1 MKDYE
6 IIEWPDV
13 QAFMELDGFKE
24 NVTLIEPNE
33 SMGIGSSTYLVK
45 KEWLDS
51 LEVEV
56 RITFRS
62 EVYLS
67 GKTMQE
73 IKDKWE
79 ALPLYSGEALE
90 EASADFIEVVS
101 VEGATSHKDL
111 MSEWKKI

>member
-1 MKDYE
+1 MEDYE
-6 IIEWPDV
+6 IIEWPDI
-13 QAFMELDGFKE
+13 QAFMELDGFEE
-24 NVTLIEPNE
+24 NAALIEPSE

-79 ALPLYSGEALE
+79 ALPLYSAEALE
-90 EASADFIEVVS
+90 KASADFVEVVS
-101 VEGATSHKDL
+101 VEEAYCHKDM

>member
-1 MKDYE
+1 MEDYE
-6 IIEWPDV
+6 IIGWPDI
-13 QAFMELDGFKE
+13 QAFMELDGFEE

-51 LEVEV
+51 LEVGV

-67 GKTMQE
+67 GKTLQE
-73 IKDKWE
+73 IKNKWE
-79 ALPLYSGEALE
+79 ELPLYSADALE
-90 EASADFIEVVS
+90 CANADFVEVVS
-101 VEGATSHKDL
+101 VEGAYSHKDM
-111 MSEWKKI
+111 MSEWKKS